1 MNPNLNFIPF
11 QQSQFQPQQLPFQQ
25 VVYSSK
31 KLEHIN
37 MVIPPTMKVGG
48 VFIGDTVALLN
59 PEILEDKKIKA
70 VLCCNQ

>member
-48 VFIGDTVALLN
+48 VFIGDTVALLK